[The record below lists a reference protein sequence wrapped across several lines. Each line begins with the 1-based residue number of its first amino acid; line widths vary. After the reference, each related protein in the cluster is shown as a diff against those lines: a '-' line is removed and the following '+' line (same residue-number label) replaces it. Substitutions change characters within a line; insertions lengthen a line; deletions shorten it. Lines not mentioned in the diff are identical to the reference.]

1 MDYDFD
7 VVSSFLGTDP
17 ANSLNLQN
25 FLIKSNVGARG
36 LNPNNISILINRE
49 FAETFS
55 LRSDQIQDL
64 LYELCTS
71 TDSFNRDRIDTLMRW
86 LTNLDVCDHP
96 NASYPESTSGFIK
109 CIASILWHVHAS
121 NLLPDVVNVCSQE
134 LFEQLFKTIQ
144 VVKAD
149 SPLKAAF
156 ESLLAS
162 YCYIR
167 PGSFNLLLSEM
178 NVLSL
183 SPVAGATNEDSKQHE
198 CKKAKRQGKIQT
210 PFDVRL
216 SASQLQTIAMAC
228 QSPVAVKELME
239 SGLLKVFT
247 SAIHDFAK
255 NPQVT
260 SANPLVNIL
269 QIIEILKFFVA
280 ISFEGDVRD
289 WLGSH
294 EPSRFWEP
302 LLTILC
308 NNKLDSDWSLELETA
323 FINFLVKVTSCH
335 SRNQDALTIILL
347 SVIRTTTPN
356 RRNINIHHESSSA
369 GASSGEKSSM
379 SEFTR
384 QLIVKVLLN
393 AEKVVVNVT
402 SKLPLIRHGSKELLY
417 SSDHPSMQ
425 HNSRNLYFLA
435 SVDTKVNEILDKAIS
450 NFSAVW
456 TSEMNSSVSNDCYDM
471 KLRIKDWPDVVMR
484 DKTTI
489 AQVLA
494 TLSNFGHSLSSPCIS
509 LEMICGSGDDD
520 MDSSAG
526 EVKASDA
533 DALKLPLQI
542 FSIRGGLSLLASY
555 IPTVFPEQTKPGAS
569 TTASMF
575 IVPQHSL
582 AAFGLFLKLP
592 AYAEA
597 LLNESTLQDKVRAHL
612 LLRLILG
619 VTNDDKGGKLIKS
632 VIRHPFTSSLV
643 LVLVC
648 IYSLPIAPSLATF
661 PFEVLYQLL
670 DSSALTTDEGILI
683 RRMVVEVGAIHLVL
697 NCLGIIGHHDSF
709 IASGPESLAA
719 KVEAPVQAPRDI
731 QYYWAKGTGYGTGS
745 TETNTTA
752 QQAQTKLK
760 AEEDQVVV
768 LLQVRLQ
775 TCSLIFTDFA
785 SILDHFEL
793 RQSVESGGGFGR

>member
-7 VVSSFLGTDP
+7 VVSSFLGTDT

-36 LNPNNISILINRE
+36 LNPNNISILISRE

-71 TDSFNRDRIDTLMRW
+71 PDSFNRDRIDTLMRW
-86 LTNLDVCDHP
+86 LTNLNVCDHP

-121 NLLPDVVNVCSQE
+121 NLLPDVINVCSQE

-144 VVKAD
+144 AVKAD

-167 PGSFNLLLSEM
+167 AGSFNLLLSEM

-183 SPVAGATNEDSKQHE
+183 SPAAGATNEDSKQHE

-247 SAIHDFAK
+247 SAIHEFSK
-255 NPQVT
+255 NPQAT

-302 LLTILC
+302 LLTLLC
-308 NNKLDSDWSLELETA
+308 NNKLDSDWCLELEDA
-323 FINFLVKVTSCH
+323 FINFLIKITSCH

-369 GASSGEKSSM
+369 ASSVEKSSM
-379 SEFTR
+379 TEFTR

-393 AEKVVVNVT
+393 AEKVLVNVT
-402 SKLPLIRHGSKELLY
+402 SKLPLIRHPSTSVY

-435 SVDTKVNEILDKAIS
+435 SIDTLVNDILDKTIS

-456 TSEMNSSVSNDCYDM
+456 TSPRNSSVAKDCYDM
-471 KLRIKDWPDVVMR
+471 KLRIRDWPDVVMR

-509 LEMICGSGDDD
+509 LEMVCGSGDDD
-520 MDSSAG
+520 MESSAG

-533 DALKLPLQI
+533 DLLKLPLQI
-542 FSIRGGLSLLASY
+542 FSIRGGLSLFASY
-555 IPTVFPEQTKPGAS
+555 IPTVFPEQAKPGPGAS
-569 TTASMF
+569 KTAAMY

-619 VTNDDKGGKLIKS
+619 VTNDDKGGKLIAF
-632 VIRHPFTSSLV
+632 I
-643 LVLVC
+643 
-648 IYSLPIAPSLATF
+648 IPSPLHS
-661 PFEVLYQLL
+661 P
-670 DSSALTTDEGILI
+670 
-683 RRMVVEVGAIHLVL
+683 
-697 NCLGIIGHHDSF
+697 SF
-709 IASGPESLAA
+709 
-719 KVEAPVQAPRDI
+719 
-731 QYYWAKGTGYGTGS
+731 
-745 TETNTTA
+745 
-752 QQAQTKLK
+752 
-760 AEEDQVVV
+760 
-768 LLQVRLQ
+768 
-775 TCSLIFTDFA
+775 
-785 SILDHFEL
+785 
-793 RQSVESGGGFGR
+793 

>member
-7 VVSSFLGTDP
+7 VVSSFLGAD
-17 ANSLNLQN
+17 AASSLSLQN

-36 LNPNNISILINRE
+36 LKPNNISILISRE

-71 TDSFNRDRIDTLMRW
+71 TDSFNRDRIDTLVKW
-86 LTNLDVCDHP
+86 LTNLNICDHP
-96 NASYPESTSGFIK
+96 NASYPDATSGYIK
-109 CIASILWHVHAS
+109 CIASILWHVHAT
-121 NLLPDVVNVCSQE
+121 NLLPDVVNVCSPE
-134 LFEQLFKTIQ
+134 LFEQLLKTTQ
-144 VVKAD
+144 AVKAD

-183 SPVAGATNEDSKQHE
+183 SPEAGATNEDNKQHE

-216 SASQLQTIAMAC
+216 SASQLQSIAMAC

-247 SAIHDFAK
+247 SAIHDFSK

-260 SANPLVNIL
+260 SANPLHNIL
-269 QIIEILKFFVA
+269 QIIEILKFLTT

-302 LLTILC
+302 LLTLLC
-308 NNKLDSDWSLELETA
+308 NNKLDSDWSLDLETA

-335 SRNQDALTIILL
+335 SKNQDTLTIILL
-347 SVIRTTTPN
+347 SVIRTTVPN

-369 GASSGEKSSM
+369 AGASSVEKNSM

-393 AEKVVVNVT
+393 AEKVIVNVT
-402 SKLPLIRHGSKELLY
+402 SELPLLRNGSKEMTY
-417 SSDHPSMQ
+417 ASDHPSMQ
-425 HNSRNLYFLA
+425 PNSRNLFFLA
-435 SVDTKVNEILDKAIS
+435 SIDTKVSQVLDKAIGI
-450 NFSAVW
+450 FSSVW
-456 TSEMNSSVSNDCYDM
+456 TSAMNPSVKDCYCW
-471 KLRIKDWPDVVMR
+471 KLRIKDWPDVVITE
-484 DKTTI
+484 KTTI

-494 TLSNFGHSLSSPCIS
+494 TLSNYGHSLSSPCIR
-509 LEMICGSGDDD
+509 LETVCDREDDD
-520 MDSSAG
+520 MDCSVG

-533 DALKLPLQI
+533 DALKLPLQM

-555 IPTVFPEQTKPGAS
+555 IPTVFPDQAKPGA
-569 TTASMF
+569 TATMY

-619 VTNDDKGGKLIKS
+619 VTSDDKGGKL
-632 VIRHPFTSSLV
+632 
-643 LVLVC
+643 
-648 IYSLPIAPSLATF
+648 
-661 PFEVLYQLL
+661 
-670 DSSALTTDEGILI
+670 
-683 RRMVVEVGAIHLVL
+683 L
-697 NCLGIIGHHDSF
+697 NF
-709 IASGPESLAA
+709 
-719 KVEAPVQAPRDI
+719 
-731 QYYWAKGTGYGTGS
+731 
-745 TETNTTA
+745 
-752 QQAQTKLK
+752 
-760 AEEDQVVV
+760 
-768 LLQVRLQ
+768 
-775 TCSLIFTDFA
+775 
-785 SILDHFEL
+785 
-793 RQSVESGGGFGR
+793 